1 MFLPAR
7 TGVRVGGREAGQLGR
22 WLHRFAIV
30 LLAHY
35 SEIAL
40 LVSNSGE
47 RVLDSLGGDGR
58 RAGAFV
64 RASVT
69 EWKYLCV
76 MPSRLVA
83 SR

>member
-1 MFLPAR
+1 
-7 TGVRVGGREAGQLGR
+7 
-22 WLHRFAIV
+22 
-30 LLAHY
+30 
-35 SEIAL
+35 

-76 MPSRLVA
+76 MPSPVVWSLLGNLCAGAGNGNCQTDGMQEAYNSGGRA
-83 SR
+83 